1 MVGND
6 GLAFRNKKHFT
17 DTIRSSLEDFGES
30 DYKDKVSGAVHH
42 VPYSFLFFQY
52 KTIFFL
58 IQPLVKIF
66 IAE

>member
-6 GLAFRNKKHFT
+6 GFT

-42 VPYSFLFFQY
+42 VRVLL
-52 KTIFFL
+52 T
-58 IQPLVKIF
+58 
-66 IAE
+66 

>member
-30 DYKDKVSGAVHH
+30 DYKDKVLRYIMSV
-42 VPYSFLFFQY
+42 SF
-52 KTIFFL
+52 
-58 IQPLVKIF
+58 
-66 IAE
+66 

>member
-30 DYKDKVSGAVHH
+30 DYKDKVSDAVHH
-42 VPYSFLFFQY
+42 VRVLL
-52 KTIFFL
+52 T
-58 IQPLVKIF
+58 
-66 IAE
+66 